1 LVRVEVQRRPGQSG
15 TVIALCLEVHD
26 LVLAK
31 CAAGRERDWEFAEIG
46 LRAEI
51 VELRRLLDAVEDMP
65 LDPAGRE
72 HVRAMLNGIRARGER
87 LD

>member
-1 LVRVEVQRRPGQSG
+1 
-15 TVIALCLEVHD
+15 VHD

-31 CAAGRERDWEFAEIG
+31 CAAGRERDREFAEVA

-51 VELRRLLDAVEDMP
+51 VEFRQLLDAVEDMP
-65 LDPAGRE
+65 VDPPRRE